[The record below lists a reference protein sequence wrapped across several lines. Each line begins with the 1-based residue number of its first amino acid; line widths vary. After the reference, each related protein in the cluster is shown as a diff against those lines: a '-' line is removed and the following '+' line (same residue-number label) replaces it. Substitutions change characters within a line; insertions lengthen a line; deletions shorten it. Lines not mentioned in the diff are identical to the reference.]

1 MEQKIKLNIIGRNGQ
16 DTEELSVD
24 EALKRIQDL
33 NKSGKWI
40 YLDQQ
45 PEESIDKITPEA
57 LLAAEDITITND
69 LQGG

>member
-16 DTEELSVD
+16 DTEELTVD
-24 EALKRIQDL
+24 EALTRIREL